1 MERINCTDYKLGV
14 LAIKYIPIIM
24 FLIMWIHTGLLIFG
38 INGPCADVI
47 AGSAII
53 PSILIFSMSN
63 LFKFCYIHKLLTI
76 YALAVDLCI
85 NFHRLIGF
93 GYLVEEFRIL
103 MFIIGTI
110 LFFLLLLKCD
120 FLFKY
125 RIFIYNS
132 SLFACR
138 FMPCAL
144 YFCNLFVHSILLFAP
159 KSQS

>member
-1 MERINCTDYKLGV
+1 MERINCTDYKLGI

-24 FLIMWIHTGLLIFG
+24 FLIIWIHTGLLIIG

-76 YALAVDLCI
+76 YALVVDLCI
-85 NFHRLIGF
+85 NFQRLIGF
-93 GYLVEEFRIL
+93 GYIVKELRIL

-110 LFFLLLLKCD
+110 LFFLLLLK
-120 FLFKY
+120 FKKY
-125 RIFIYNS
+125 RYK
-132 SLFACR
+132 C
-138 FMPCAL
+138 C
-144 YFCNLFVHSILLFAP
+144 ILRN
-159 KSQS
+159 

>member
-1 MERINCTDYKLGV
+1 MERINCTDYKLGI

-24 FLIMWIHTGLLIFG
+24 FLIMWFHTGLLIFG
-38 INGPCADVI
+38 INGPYADTI

-85 NFHRLIGF
+85 NFQRLIEF
-93 GYLVEEFRIL
+93 GYLVEEFRIS

-110 LFFLLLLKCD
+110 LFFLLLFK
-120 FLFKY
+120 FKKY
-125 RIFIYNS
+125 RYN
-132 SLFACR
+132 C
-138 FMPCAL
+138 
-144 YFCNLFVHSILLFAP
+144 CNIKYA
-159 KSQS
+159 KSKS

>member
-1 MERINCTDYKLGV
+1 MERINCTDYKLGI
-14 LAIKYIPIIM
+14 LTIKYIPVLM
-24 FLIMWIHTGLLIFG
+24 FLIMWLHTGLLILG

-85 NFHRLIGF
+85 NFQRLIGF
-93 GYLVEEFRIL
+93 GYLVEELRIL

-110 LFFLLLLKCD
+110 LLFLLLLK
-120 FLFKY
+120 FKKY
-125 RIFIYNS
+125 RYK
-132 SLFACR
+132 C
-138 FMPCAL
+138 C
-144 YFCNLFVHSILLFAP
+144 ILRN
-159 KSQS
+159 

>member
-1 MERINCTDYKLGV
+1 MERINCTDYKLSI

-24 FLIMWIHTGLLIFG
+24 FLIMWIHTGLLILG

-85 NFHRLIGF
+85 NFQRLIGF
-93 GYLVEEFRIL
+93 GYIVKELRIL

-110 LFFLLLLKCD
+110 LFFLLLLK
-120 FLFKY
+120 FKKY
-125 RIFIYNS
+125 RYK
-132 SLFACR
+132 C
-138 FMPCAL
+138 C
-144 YFCNLFVHSILLFAP
+144 ILRD
-159 KSQS
+159 